1 MHKDMSS
8 HGARSVSDSAIDVM
22 TRIDRQSKNKPAR
35 RHRGL
40 KSEKLEAR
48 RSINRPALSSTSIPR
63 HPIALLIPM
72 TLRDTQMPLQRVLPS
87 KHHPAPANH
96 RPPRLLPKPH
106 IADAILMRRLRDGH
120 AATDPVFARLGV
132 VRVDV
137 AVQVRPA
144 AVPLDVRA
152 ARDRAAEVDGLRAC
166 EVGGHLDAAR
176 PGVPW

>member
-1 MHKDMSS
+1 
-8 HGARSVSDSAIDVM
+8 
-22 TRIDRQSKNKPAR
+22 
-35 RHRGL
+35 
-40 KSEKLEAR
+40 
-48 RSINRPALSSTSIPR
+48 
-63 HPIALLIPM
+63 M
-72 TLRDTQMPLQRVLPS
+72 TLRDTQMPLQRVLPR

-106 IADAILMRRLRDGH
+106 IPDAILMRRLRDRH
-120 AATDPVFARLGV
+120 AAADPVLARLGV

-152 ARDRAAEVDGLRAC
+152 ARDGAAEVDGFWAR

-176 PGVPW
+176 PGVPWQ